1 VSVIGLDDGR
11 VRERGRRLGKGGVFF
26 YLAREKGGVCVP
38 IPTHSRNEVWAARGA
53 KKPTLI
59 LDFWTCFVGL
69 SEFLV
74 QTFANTPPA
83 FQVPNP

>member
-38 IPTHSRNEVWAARGA
+38 IPTHSSKE
-53 KKPTLI
+53 KIYLTSTSPPTMKPSILPPEFSKTVYFTL
-59 LDFWTCFVGL
+59 GR
-69 SEFLV
+69 FLTTV
-74 QTFANTPPA
+74 LQ
-83 FQVPNP
+83 